1 MAKNK
6 RVKIV
11 GIKPAT
17 LAMFE
22 GTLASVIGL
31 GIAILYSLNATVKM
45 AEATNSVLR
54 GLAFGISAGIVSIIV
69 LPLIYFGIGWLIG
82 FVHGWFFD
90 VILHSSGGVEFDT
103 EE

>member
-1 MAKNK
+1 MAKIK
-6 RVKIV
+6 SLKVV
-11 GIKPAT
+11 GVRPST

-22 GTLASVIGL
+22 GTFMAVLGL
-31 GIAILYSLNATVKM
+31 GIAILYSLRATVQI
-45 AEATNSVLR
+45 AEATSSVLR
-54 GLAFGISAGIVSIIV
+54 GFAFGISAGIVSILV

-82 FVHGWFFD
+82 FVHGWIFD